1 MATDRL
7 TPGVDD
13 DEEDEDKDCTTTS
26 PPAGERPTLQ
36 RSQSAKKSRNKKNDV
51 KVLSTSMSA
60 SGGQSSSAALYRHL
74 RPRRS
79 TAICV
84 LGVLPPSAPS
94 ALYRHLRQHRNSW
107 PTIDAA
113 ATTAAAKTIV
123 SSPCYEITTQ
133 FRGINITKRKRTY
146 FTNYIVGVDVKVK
159 KILLYGDRHR
169 RR

>member
-7 TPGVDD
+7 TPGVDND
-13 DEEDEDKDCTTTS
+13 DEEDGDEDCTTTS

-60 SGGQSSSAALYRHL
+60 SGGQSSSA
-74 RPRRS
+74 
-79 TAICV
+79 
-84 LGVLPPSAPS
+84 

-159 KILLYGDRHR
+159 KTTSVR
-169 RR
+169 RLPPPPLRPSSVSDA

>member
-7 TPGVDD
+7 TPGVDND
-13 DEEDEDKDCTTTS
+13 DEEDGDEDCTTTS

-79 TAICV
+79 TAICA
-84 LGVLPPSAPS
+84 LGALPPSAP
-94 ALYRHLRQHRNSW
+94 APQLVADHRRR
-107 PTIDAA
+107 
-113 ATTAAAKTIV
+113 
-123 SSPCYEITTQ
+123 C
-133 FRGINITKRKRTY
+133 
-146 FTNYIVGVDVKVK
+146 
-159 KILLYGDRHR
+159 RHR
-169 RR
+169 RRQDHCQFSVLRSNDTVSRD